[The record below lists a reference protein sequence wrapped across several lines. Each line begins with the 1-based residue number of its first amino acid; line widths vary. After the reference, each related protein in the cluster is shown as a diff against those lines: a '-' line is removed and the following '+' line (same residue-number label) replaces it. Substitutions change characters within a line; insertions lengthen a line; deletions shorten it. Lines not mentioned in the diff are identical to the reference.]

1 MAVTSPYDGVTPER
15 IKEEMLADLKVKG
28 ANIDTREGSYAN
40 ILVSVAAYQMFKLYQ
55 QFPGLLSMAF
65 PDENAG
71 EYIDRHA
78 AQIGM
83 VRTPGQKATV
93 PIVFTGVDGTYIPAG
108 TVLYAP
114 EIGLRYATVEDV
126 SISGGTTRVRA
137 AAAEIG
143 ADYNLP
149 AGYITA
155 MYVNIAGVAGVTNP
169 EAATGGVDVESD
181 ADFYA
186 RYHDRRTLPI
196 TSGNK
201 NHYITWATEVTGVAY
216 ASCIP
221 LWNGNGTVKVVI
233 GGPNRGAVD
242 EVIRAACAAHIEA
255 ERPIGATV
263 TVVSVTER
271 EIPLTASVTL
281 VEGFTA
287 GQVEDQLEVAVNE
300 LLTGQE
306 FGEEVSIPFSRFLAC
321 LLRCPGVADYSVFTV
336 DDGTAAVTLQ
346 PEDAAVVGSV
356 SIVRTGGGA

>member
-196 TSGNK
+196 MRMD
-201 NHYITWATEVTGVAY
+201 
-216 ASCIP
+216 
-221 LWNGNGTVKVVI
+221 GTLADCVMSK
-233 GGPNRGAVD
+233 
-242 EVIRAACAAHIEA
+242 EM
-255 ERPIGATV
+255 
-263 TVVSVTER
+263 
-271 EIPLTASVTL
+271 
-281 VEGFTA
+281 
-287 GQVEDQLEVAVNE
+287 
-300 LLTGQE
+300 
-306 FGEEVSIPFSRFLAC
+306 SRTHLP
-321 LLRCPGVADYSVFTV
+321 PGVRMRTE
-336 DDGTAAVTLQ
+336 L
-346 PEDAAVVGSV
+346 
-356 SIVRTGGGA
+356 SICGMSLPPDSFLGE

>member
-181 ADFYA
+181 ADFSA

-255 ERPIGATV
+255 ERPIG
-263 TVVSVTER
+263 ER